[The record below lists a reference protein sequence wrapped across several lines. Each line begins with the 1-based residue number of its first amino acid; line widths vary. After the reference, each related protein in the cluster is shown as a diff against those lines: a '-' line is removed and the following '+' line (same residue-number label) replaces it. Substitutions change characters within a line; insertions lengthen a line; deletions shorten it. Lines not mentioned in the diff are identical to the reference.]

1 MAAVEDRAAMSIV
14 VLTALPVEYR
24 AVRARLEE
32 PLDVVRVH
40 GSVFE
45 TGYLPGVAAQ
55 IVLGQS
61 EEGNTAAAVLAGQA
75 IGWFSPRAVFFV
87 GVAGALKDDLQLGD
101 VVVATK
107 VDAVHGAKQQDGGSL
122 ARPTTYP
129 MSHELLQVAKRL
141 VAVRDKWQVD
151 RAGVGFRVHLKP
163 IASGQVVLDS
173 RDAPLARE
181 LRAHYHDTVA
191 IEMEGAGVAEAAH
204 YSGTVAILVVRGI
217 SDRADGRKDE
227 ADAAGGQPAA
237 AAHAAEVAY
246 AVIKHWAVG
255 LDIGSTT
262 RTTRGDEAVH
272 AELQAGQVGRFKTGT
287 RASDGLVATIADAV
301 AGRVPPVLRQLP
313 ADTALFTGRNDE
325 LDRLLALTEHAGYG
339 DSPGTVVVCAL
350 EGMGGIG
357 KTALAIRAAHRLAGR
372 FPDGQLFIDLYGFTQ
387 GTAPRAP
394 GDALATL
401 LSSLGVPP
409 GQIPADLD
417 ARAAF
422 YRDRLAGTR
431 TLILL
436 DNAADEA
443 QVRPLLPAAD
453 GCLVLITSRRRLKA
467 LDDALPVALDV
478 LAPEEAVALLHK
490 AARLDDRPRDEVL
503 LARAAELC
511 GRLPLALLIA
521 GALLRTG
528 GRAWNLPVLI
538 DHLTARRPGREL
550 AGYGDEARSL
560 QAVFDLSYRTLSEEQ
575 RLLFRRLGLLP
586 GPEIDAYAAAALLET
601 DVDEADR
608 LLHRLADHSLLA
620 GAAPG
625 RYRLHDLVRAHACSL
640 AVTLDRGAERQAAQG
655 RLLHYYAHTAQCAS
669 APIARLPR
677 PAPHGPAP
685 AAPDLSDPQAAR
697 CWLRTEHPN
706 LQAAHIHAN
715 AQDLEGH
722 AIALAAGLAEILQTD
737 GPWTRA
743 LEIHE
748 AAAEAAARRQ
758 QPTAHA
764 AAMTDLGRMRF
775 QTGEYPGAAD
785 ALTSAVEVSHQTG
798 DRLGEANAL
807 INLGRVRYHTGD
819 IPKAADAFARALEIY
834 CRIGDRLGEAN
845 ALTDLGYV
853 QHLAGGDARDGDSI
867 LRALEIF
874 RRLGNRLGEANALND
889 LGRVRYLSGDYPGAT
904 NAFTRALEISRQLG
918 DRRGEANAL
927 NHLGRVRYRTGD
939 YPEAM
944 DADVQALEIS
954 RQLGN
959 RLGEANALINL
970 GRLWHATKDYSV
982 AADALARALG
992 IYRRIGARI
1001 GESGALNYLG
1011 QLRHAT
1017 GDLPGAAHALAQA
1030 LEMYRQIGDR
1040 TDECWVLT
1048 HYATTIAASGN
1059 RPRALALYQ
1068 QALAMN
1074 SVLKHP
1080 ANEALCLVGIGE
1092 HHLATG
1098 NPAQG
1103 IEHLRHALQIYQR
1116 IGMRP
1121 GIERVTARLALVTDA

>member
-1 MAAVEDRAAMSIV
+1 MVFVEDQAAVSIV
-14 VLTALPVEYR
+14 VLTALPLEYR
-24 AVRARLEE
+24 AVRAHLDE
-32 PLDVVRVH
+32 LSDVVRVY

-45 TGYLPGVAAQ
+45 TGYLPELPVR

-61 EEGNTAAAVLAGQA
+61 GEGNTAAAVLAGQA
-75 IGWFSPRAVFFV
+75 IGRFRPRAVFFV
-87 GVAGALKDDLQLGD
+87 GVAGAIKDDLELGD

-107 VDAVHGAKQQDGGSL
+107 VDAVHRAKQYGGRSL
-122 ARPTTYP
+122 ARPTTFP
-129 MSHELLQVAKRL
+129 MSHELLQAAKHL
-141 VAVRDKWQVD
+141 VAVRDGWRVGGAD
-151 RAGVGFRVHLKP
+151 GAGVGFGVHLKP
-163 IASGQVVLDS
+163 IASGEVVLDS

-181 LRAHYHDTVA
+181 LRTRHNDAVA

-204 YSGTVAILVVRGI
+204 YSGTVAMLVVRGI
-217 SDRADGRKDE
+217 SDRADGRKHE
-227 ADAAGGQPAA
+227 ADTAGGQPAA
-237 AAHAAEVAY
+237 AAHAAEVAF
-246 AVIKHWAVG
+246 AVIKHWATG
-255 LDIGSTT
+255 LDIGNTVRVGRAVRPEVQDWRISSLTNQ
-262 RTTRGDEAVH
+262 TRG
-272 AELQAGQVGRFKTGT
+272 
-287 RASDGLVATIADAV
+287 SDGLAAISDNA
-301 AGRVPPVLRQLP
+301 PPVLRQLP
-313 ADTALFTGRNDE
+313 ADTALFTGRSDE
-325 LDRLLALTEHAGYG
+325 LDRLLALAEHAGCG
-339 DSPGTVVVCAL
+339 DSQGTVVICAL

-401 LSSLGVPP
+401 LRSLGVPP

-417 ARAAF
+417 ARAAV

-453 GCLVLITSRRRLKA
+453 TCLVLITSRRRLKA

-490 AARLDDRPRDEVL
+490 AARLGDQPWDDVL

-550 AGYGDEARSL
+550 AGYSDEARSL
-560 QAVFDLSYRTLSEEQ
+560 QVVFDLSYRALSEEQ

-601 DVDEADR
+601 GVDEADR
-608 LLHRLADHSLLA
+608 LLRRLADHSLLS

-625 RYRLHDLVRAHACSL
+625 RYRLHDLVRAHARTL
-640 AVTLDRGAERQAAQG
+640 AVALDRGPERQAAQG
-655 RLLHYYAHTAQCAS
+655 WLLHYYAHTAQIAS

-697 CWLRTEHPN
+697 CWLRTEHSN

-715 AQDLEGH
+715 AQALEGH

-743 LEIHE
+743 LEIHQ

-775 QTGEYPGAAD
+775 QTGEYVGAAD
-785 ALTSAVEVSHQTG
+785 ALTGAVEISHRT
-798 DRLGEANAL
+798 DDCLGEANAL
-807 INLGRVRYHTGD
+807 INLGRVRYHAGD
-819 IPKAADAFARALEIY
+819 IPGAADAFTRALEIY

-853 QHLAGGDARDGDSI
+853 RHLAGADARDGAAI
-867 LRALEIF
+867 LQALEIF
-874 RRLGNRLGEANALND
+874 RQLGNHVGEANALND
-889 LGRVRYLSGDYPGAT
+889 LGRVRYLTGDYPGAT

-959 RLGEANALINL
+959 HLGEANALINL
-970 GRLWHATKDYSV
+970 GRLWHATGDHSV
-982 AADALARALG
+982 AADALAQALG

-1001 GESGALNYLG
+1001 GEAGAQNYLG

-1017 GDLPGAAHALAQA
+1017 GDLPGAARALARA

-1048 HYATTIAASGN
+1048 HYAATIAAIGDRSH
-1059 RPRALALYQ
+1059 ALALFR
-1068 QALAMN
+1068 QAQGMN

-1098 NPAQG
+1098 NPTQG
-1103 IEHLRHALQIYQR
+1103 VEHLRHALQIYQR
-1116 IGMRP
+1116 LGMRS
-1121 GIERVTARLALVTDA
+1121 GIKRVTARLALVKA